1 MGRLKSFF
9 FGSSHGRHKY
19 NKNPPPDTGPAS
31 PGPSAEANPSSST
44 SQSPASTPKRNS
56 RLRRSLSMKKL
67 RSSFRRKEH
76 AHVPAASKPHQWQQD
91 EKLVRAGSCNFPVKY
106 LGSIEVTESRGM
118 HICED
123 AAKQLRANTKK
134 KVRAILWVSSDGL
147 RVVDEESKG
156 LIVDQTI
163 EKVSFCAPD
172 RHNDKGFSYICRD
185 GTTRRWLCHC
195 FHSLREPGERLSHA
209 VGCAFAAC
217 LERKQ
222 QRDKLCGVKVEFDV
236 NKTSFTR
243 QGSFRQATMTEQM
256 EEAAAREDE
265 KENQEQDLAGPAPNM
280 PFARPRQHA
289 SEAMLMRQGSFRGFP
304 NLNIQSPFKRQLSL
318 RLNELPSTLQRQQ
331 NVLHTHPE
339 TSPLGT
345 PTSPTAST
353 SFPQQQ
359 QQQQQRP
366 VPQQQQQSFLKQQ
379 QQQPS
384 QVVSIS
390 AACQELSDGL
400 FELSSKEGYPAQP
413 AQLQQQQPQVRNV
426 MPPAAGAIPAQPTT
440 ALQQHPVPQQP
451 MVTTRHPMA
460 TQQVLAQP
468 ETNPWAPPPQPQ
480 VGPNPWDPAS
490 AQMAGPNGISQAE
503 KWLKQTSQ
511 TVSTPYGVPAKPPG
525 LGPAGEQRMG
535 PNAAAV
541 SPVQNGYS
549 SVSHHHQ
556 GIHLQNAT
564 YEAQPMAQVPAGNF
578 NNSATA
584 PVYIPNRPQQQQ
596 QPVTAGGNVGI
607 SGGWTSDLSR
617 TLPDS
622 GAQAGTTNGYSSSF
636 EARWESLPSNQTPVM
651 ANNPFANATKAFEI
665 NL

>member
-1 MGRLKSFF
+1 MGLKSFF
-9 FGSSHGRHKY
+9 FGPSHGRHKY
-19 NKNPPPDTGPAS
+19 NKNPPPDTGP
-31 PGPSAEANPSSST
+31 PGAAAEAHPSSS
-44 SQSPASTPKRNS
+44 SSAQSPKRNS

-91 EKLVRAGSCNFPVKY
+91 EKLVRAGSCNFSVKY

-123 AAKQLRANTKK
+123 AAKQLRASTKK

-243 QGSFRQATMTEQM
+243 QGSFRQPTMTEQL
-256 EEAAAREDE
+256 EAAAAQEAE
-265 KENQEQDLAGPAPNM
+265 KENEIQEVVGPKPAEM

-289 SEAMLMRQGSFRGFP
+289 PDAMLLRQGSFRGFP
-304 NLNIQSPFKRQLSL
+304 NLNVQSPFKRQLSL

-331 NVLHTHPE
+331 NILHTHPE
-339 TSPLGT
+339 VPSEEEMVERHESEEVTP
-345 PTSPTAST
+345 PTSPSASA

-359 QQQQQRP
+359 QQQLQP
-366 VPQQQQQSFLKQQ
+366 VPQQQQQPFQ
-379 QQQPS
+379 QQQPAVAVG
-384 QVVSIS
+384 QPGQAISIS
-390 AACQELSDGL
+390 AACQELSEGL
-400 FELSSKEGYPAQP
+400 FELSSRDAFPTQP
-413 AQLQQQQPQVRNV
+413 VPQQQPLAV
-426 MPPAAGAIPAQPTT
+426 QPTAAA
-440 ALQQHPVPQQP
+440 ALQQPVPQQP
-451 MVTTRHPMA
+451 MVTTRQPMTA
-460 TQQVLAQP
+460 QQVLAQT
-468 ETNPWAPPPQPQ
+468 ETNPWASQPQ
-480 VGPNPWDPAS
+480 AQASLNPWDPPT
-490 AQMAGPNGISQAE
+490 AQMAGANGVSQAE
-503 KWLKQTSQ
+503 KWLNQTSQ
-511 TVSTPYGVPAKPPG
+511 TVSKVPAAP
-525 LGPAGEQRMG
+525 M
-535 PNAAAV
+535 
-541 SPVQNGYS
+541 QNGFGSSS
-549 SVSHHHQ
+549 SVGRQ
-556 GIHLQNAT
+556 PAVHLQNAT
-564 YEAQPMAQVPAGNF
+564 YEATQPMVIANQPPAMNF

-584 PVYIPNRPQQQQ
+584 PVFIPGRPQQQALAADG
-596 QPVTAGGNVGI
+596 TGSSSVGI

-622 GAQAGTTNGYSSSF
+622 AAAQRGPTNGYSSSF
-636 EARWESLPSNQTPVM
+636 EAKWEALPSNQTPVM